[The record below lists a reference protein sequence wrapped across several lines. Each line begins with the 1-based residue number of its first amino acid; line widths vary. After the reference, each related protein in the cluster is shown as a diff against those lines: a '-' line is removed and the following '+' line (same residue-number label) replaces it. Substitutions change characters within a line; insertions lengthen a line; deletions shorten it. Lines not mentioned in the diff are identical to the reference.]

1 MSRLNL
7 ALVAAAGILAGALGF
22 SVLNK
27 PAAQTDEAAVRSI
40 VTAMLTEYDA
50 RAEADRQSVA
60 ELDPATL
67 NPMIES
73 YLLANPRIL
82 ERVSNA
88 LQTEMRTAQRA
99 EAKAQ
104 IAALQDAIY
113 NDPDHVILGNPN
125 GDVTLVEMF
134 DYNCGYCRQ
143 ALPDMALLLAED
155 PNLKVILKEFP
166 ILSEE
171 SVVAARVA
179 VAVSK
184 TDVDYWAFHQALFT
198 SRGQV
203 TGDSALLE
211 AEKLGLNRIT
221 LSLDMQSA
229 EVTKV
234 IERSYELAKQLNIS
248 GTPVYIIGDELI
260 PGAIGLEELRTRIA
274 NMRACG
280 STECEADPA

>member
-7 ALVAAAGILAGALGF
+7 ALIAAIGILAGALGF
-22 SVLNK
+22 SVVNR
-27 PAAQTDEAAVRSI
+27 PAVQTDEAAVRSI
-40 VTAMLTEYDA
+40 VTAMLTEYDT
-50 RAEADRQSVA
+50 RAQADRQSVA
-60 ELDPATL
+60 QLDPATL

-82 ERVSNA
+82 ERVSDA

-99 EAKAQ
+99 ESKAQ
-104 IAALQDAIY
+104 IAALHDAIY
-113 NDPDHVILGNPN
+113 NDPGHIVLGNPN

-143 ALPDMALLLAED
+143 AMPDMAMLLAED
-155 PNLKVILKEFP
+155 PNLRIILKEFP

-171 SVVAARVA
+171 SVAAARVA
-179 VAVSK
+179 VAVGK

-211 AEKLGLNRIT
+211 AEKLGLNRVS

-234 IERSYELAKQLNIS
+234 IERSYELAKQLNVS
-248 GTPVYIIGDELI
+248 GTPAYIIGDELI
-260 PGAIGLEELRTRIA
+260 PGAIGLEELRNRIA

-280 STECEADPA
+280 STECDADPA